1 MEFTLW
7 LIIAYLLGAIP
18 FGLVITQAAGAGD
31 IRKIG
36 SGNIGATNVMRTG
49 KRSLAL
55 ATVILDGGKGALSI
69 YIASFFLTEAQIGW
83 VGFAAVLGHCFPIWL
98 KFTGGKGV
106 ATGLASLAILD
117 IYTSLIMAVSW
128 IIIIRI
134 TRISSLSALT
144 GYGFAIIFIA
154 VMQPIHSL
162 AMLAI
167 ISLSVARHHENIGR
181 LLRGEESRFS
191 KSK

>member
-1 MEFTLW
+1 MTLFIW
-7 LIIAYLLGAIP
+7 LAIGYVLGSVP
-18 FGLVITQAAGAGD
+18 FGLLVTRFAGAGD

-69 YIASFFLTEAQIGW
+69 YIASFFLAEAQIGW
-83 VGFAAVLGHCFPIWL
+83 VGFVAVLGHCFPIWL